1 MFSEI
6 KVIIFLVFATA
17 IFSCKAPNS
26 NNVDIGFFQTYAEQ
40 YLKELP
46 KESRQLQIPGTGE
59 IKIKVYI
66 EEVNPKNYTIHG
78 RLETVSDNKIPSDF
92 DKICLDG
99 ECYDVFL
106 FLENQKTRKN
116 ISVFLNEFQQFS
128 EWYPYISNHLPVWK
142 VDITNNELTKSK
154 DRIVRTD

>member
-1 MFSEI
+1 MYSKI
-6 KVIIFLVFATA
+6 KIIIFLVFATV
-17 IFSCKAPNS
+17 ISGCKTPSS
-26 NNVDIGFFQTYAEQ
+26 NKVNIDFFKQYAEQ

-46 KESRQLQIPGTGE
+46 EDSRQLQIPKAGE

-78 RLETVSDNKIPSDF
+78 RVETISDNNIPSDF

-106 FLENQKTRKN
+106 FLENNKTRKN

-128 EWYPYISNHLPVWK
+128 EWYPYLSNHLPVWS
-142 VDITNNELTKSK
+142 VDITKNELTKPK
-154 DRIVRTD
+154 Y

>member
-1 MFSEI
+1 MFREI
-6 KVIIFLVFATA
+6 KVIIFLVFATT
-17 IFSCKAPNS
+17 IFSCKTPSS
-26 NNVDIGFFQTYAEQ
+26 NDVDIGFFKTYAEQ

-46 KESRQLQIPGTGE
+46 EESRQLQIPETGE

-66 EEVNPKNYTIHG
+66 KEVNPKNYTIHG
-78 RLETVSDNKIPSDF
+78 RVETVSGNNIPSDF

-99 ECYDVFL
+99 ECFDVFL

-128 EWYPYISNHLPVWK
+128 EWYPYLSNHLPVWEL
-142 VDITNNELTKSK
+142 DISQNKLTKPK
-154 DRIVRTD
+154 HRIVRTD